1 MPRPI
6 LKGQYFLKIKKTR
19 GDENTGSF
27 TALLGYFGG
36 GIGEGMPKSCVCVR
50 YSTTEVFPY

>member
-6 LKGQYFLKIKKTR
+6 LKGKYFLKIKKSR

-36 GIGEGMPKSCVCVR
+36 GAGEGMFKSGVCV
-50 YSTTEVFPY
+50 